1 MSIELTIW
9 PPLIV
14 PFVRT
19 IVLCV
24 DVPDEDLITELVQQ
38 GPADLEPVSL
48 PPDIHPMVIPLPPE
62 SSAEEAFDDDKEFG
76 VVDER
81 ESW

>member
-48 PPDIHPMVIPLPPE
+48 PPDIHPMVKPLPSELSRSPVLWRLLMMKMK
-62 SSAEEAFDDDKEFG
+62 SLAL
-76 VVDER
+76 
-81 ESW
+81 